1 MLTLQQKLYAEGRF
15 KGKTCRA
22 AAIYAGCPAGTA
34 SQQATRYEKHHAVVE
49 HMIRLGMNLMPLP
62 VKVTPTPGLDEAV
75 RKITERVAVQ
85 TDETFTCPLQYM
97 EHVMNNQIEDPKLRL
112 EAAKSLASYTVAKAS
127 EKGKKEERQDAA
139 ERVAGSG
146 RFVVAKA
153 PLKVVK

>member
-1 MLTLQQKLYAEGRF
+1 
-15 KGKTCRA
+15 
-22 AAIYAGCPAGTA
+22 
-34 SQQATRYEKHHAVVE
+34 
-49 HMIRLGMNLMPLP
+49 MNLKPLP